1 MQKAIENYVNIQ
13 YKNMVSV
20 DKVRAEINKITEAA
34 IKKAWKNQ
42 LRQWRKLNK
51 WINSIE
57 IHIGQ
62 LMGWFL

>member
-51 WINSIE
+51 
-57 IHIGQ
+57 
-62 LMGWFL
+62 